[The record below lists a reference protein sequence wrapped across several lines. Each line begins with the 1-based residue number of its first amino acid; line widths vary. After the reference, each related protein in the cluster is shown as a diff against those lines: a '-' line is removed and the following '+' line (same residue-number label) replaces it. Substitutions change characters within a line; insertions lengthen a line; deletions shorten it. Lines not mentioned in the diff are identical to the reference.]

1 MDLRPVAN
9 VIGKVVAVV
18 GLAMLAP
25 MAIDIWRG
33 DPHWTA
39 FFAAMTVTTLT
50 GALIALATQG
60 AEKSLNLRQSF
71 VLTSGV
77 WLVLP
82 AVGAVPFML
91 GAPGVSLTD
100 AYFEAMSAMTT
111 TGATAFPDI
120 DALPWGTNLWRG
132 ILQWLGGLG
141 ILVVA
146 LIFLPVMKVG
156 GMQFF
161 KSEGFDT
168 LGKILPRAMDISA
181 EMTRVYVI
189 LTVAC
194 FFTFVYLGMPAFD
207 ALVHALTTMSTGGM
221 SSRNASF
228 GAFIGPNEYAAAFFM
243 VLASAPFVRF
253 VQLLKGDAVPLWRD
267 VQLRAYL
274 RWIAYAI
281 GVIVAYRIIR
291 HEAPFWDSLREV
303 TFNVVSSFS
312 GTGFGST
319 DVTQWG
325 HMAFVVMIVVGLIG
339 GCTNST
345 GCSVKVFRYQI
356 LFAAIRAQ
364 IRRMHSP
371 HRVQPLRYDG
381 KLVEDSVI
389 NSVMVFFAM
398 FILTFGLLIVA
409 LALTGLN
416 PLTAF
421 TAAWTSICNIGL
433 IWGPDLTA
441 NGSVADFPVS
451 AKWVMILGMFLGRLE
466 LISVLVLLLP
476 RFWQD

>member
-18 GLAMLAP
+18 GLAMLVP
-25 MAIDIWRG
+25 MAVDLGRG
-33 DPHWTA
+33 DAHWTA
-39 FFAAMTVTTLT
+39 FFASSLVVTLA
-50 GALIALATQG
+50 GVLIALATHSTDR
-60 AEKSLNLRQSF
+60 ALNLRQSF

-82 AVGAVPFML
+82 AVGAIPFML
-91 GAPGVSLTD
+91 GAPGASLTD

-111 TGATAFPDI
+111 TGATAFPDL

-181 EMTRVYVI
+181 EMTRVYVM

-194 FFTFVYLGMPAFD
+194 GFTFLFLGMTPFD
-207 ALVHALTTMSTGGM
+207 ALMHALTTMSTGGM
-221 SSRNASF
+221 SNYNASF
-228 GAFIGPNEYAAAFFM
+228 GAYIGPNEYAASVFM
-243 VLASAPFVRF
+243 ILAAMPFVRF
-253 VQLLKGDAVPLWRD
+253 VQVLKGDPLPLWRD
-267 VQLRAYL
+267 PQARAFL
-274 RWIAYAI
+274 RWHAYAI
-281 GVIVAYRIIR
+281 GLILAYRLIR
-291 HEAPFWDSLREV
+291 HEADFWPSLREI
-303 TFNVVSSFS
+303 TFNVVSAFS

-325 HMAFVVMIVVGLIG
+325 HMAFVVLIVVGLIG

-356 LFAAIRAQ
+356 LFQAVRAQ

-371 HRVQPLRYDG
+371 HRIYPVRYG
-381 KLVEDSVI
+381 GQVVEPDVI
-389 NSVMVFFAM
+389 NSVMAFFSI
-398 FILTFGLLIVA
+398 FILSFGLLIVA
-409 LALTGLN
+409 LSLTGMDSF
-416 PLTAF
+416 TAF
-421 TAAWTSICNIGL
+421 TCAWTSIANVGMV
-433 IWGPDLTA
+433 WGPGLTS
-441 NGSVADFPVS
+441 NGSVAQLPEV
-451 AKWVMILGMFLGRLE
+451 AKWLMIAGMFLGRLE
-466 LISVLVLLLP
+466 LLSVLVLLLP
-476 RFWQD
+476 RFWRD